1 MPEFLPPVSSTTDY
15 YRPVEVFV
23 VKPSK
28 QRYWLHIILFLAT
41 IFTTLVVGARMEFNF
56 QHNVPAFSL
65 NDDDV
70 SFFPVRWIAAQPSRL
85 LLGVPFAS
93 ALMLILL
100 AHEMGHYLC
109 CRYYGVNATLPFFIP
124 APTLIG
130 TLGAFIRIRSPIR
143 SRAALFDIGIAG
155 PIAGF
160 VVAVTVLMFA
170 MPLSKV
176 MSPAVPSPD
185 IQLGYPLIF
194 RLAWYVLPLARLKAS
209 SSLDSIYFHPTAIA
223 AWVGM
228 FATALNLLPG
238 GQLDGGHIVFSLAP
252 RAHKTV
258 SRLTILTLIPMAFF
272 FWMGW
277 LIWAILLRISG
288 MRHPMVAE
296 WPQVIGARRW
306 IAGFGFVM
314 LVLTLAP
321 APFGAHGSLRE
332 VLGAFQDWL
341 RERSAR

>member
-1 MPEFLPPVSSTTDY
+1 
-15 YRPVEVFV
+15 
-23 VKPSK
+23 
-28 QRYWLHIILFLAT
+28 
-41 IFTTLVVGARMEFNF
+41 
-56 QHNVPAFSL
+56 
-65 NDDDV
+65 
-70 SFFPVRWIAAQPSRL
+70 
-85 LLGVPFAS
+85 
-93 ALMLILL
+93 
-100 AHEMGHYLC
+100 MGHYLC

-176 MSPAVPSPD
+176 MSPAVPGPD

-194 RLAWYVLPLARLKAS
+194 RLAWYVLPLAQLKAS
-209 SSLDSIYFHPTAIA
+209 SSLGSIYFHPTAIA

-258 SRLTILTLIPMAFF
+258 SRLTILALIPMAFF

-277 LIWAILLRISG
+277 LVWAILLRISG

-296 WPQVIGARRW
+296 WPQVTGARRW
-306 IAGFGFVM
+306 IAGVGLVM

-332 VLGAFQDWL
+332 VLSALQDWL
-341 RERSAR
+341 RELWSGR

>member
-1 MPEFLPPVSSTTDY
+1 MPEFLPPVSSSSTTEY
-15 YRPVEVFV
+15 YRPAEVFV
-23 VKPSK
+23 VQPFK
-28 QRYWLHIILFLAT
+28 QRYGLHIVLLLLT

-56 QHNVPAFSL
+56 QHDLPAFSI
-65 NDDDV
+65 NDDEV
-70 SFFPVRWIAAQPSRL
+70 PLFPWEWIKGDPSRL

-93 ALMLILL
+93 TLMLILL

-160 VVAVTVLMFA
+160 FVAVTVLIFA
-170 MPLSKV
+170 LPLSKA
-176 MSPAVPSPD
+176 MPTTMTGSD

-194 RLAWYVLPLARLKAS
+194 RLAWDVLPLAVKTGSAS
-209 SSLDSIYFHPTAIA
+209 ALHSIYFHPTAIA

-258 SRLTILTLIPMAFF
+258 SRLTILALIPMALY
-272 FWMGW
+272 FWAGW
-277 LIWAILLRISG
+277 LIWAVLLRISG

-296 WPQVIGARRW
+296 WPGVTGVRRW
-306 IAGFGFVM
+306 LAGFALVM
-314 LVLTLAP
+314 LILTLAP
-321 APFGAHGSLRE
+321 APFAHSSLLQVFR
-332 VLGAFQDWL
+332 DL
-341 RERSAR
+341 RGQ